1 MNVSAESAMMSAFA
15 YFRVDFGGALH
26 LVHQFALGLGSLY
39 NHSESP
45 RGGLV
50 CE

>member
-1 MNVSAESAMMSAFA
+1 MNVSAESAMMSTFA
-15 YFRVDFGGALH
+15 YFRVDFGGVH
-26 LVHQFALGLGSLY
+26 LMHQFALGLGSLY